1 MEIITQLIDF
11 IVHIDKHLSEIIQSY
26 GSWTYLILFL
36 IIFCETGLVVTPFL
50 PGDSLLFVIGAL
62 GANDSLDFK
71 LTVVLLIIAAI
82 VGNTLNYF
90 IGKMIGHRILESSK
104 LPFINRI
111 IKKEYI
117 EKANAFYEKHG
128 GKAILLSRFL
138 PILRTFAPFVAGIGK
153 MNLAKF
159 TMYNSLG
166 AIAWVLIFMM
176 GGYFFG
182 NIPAVKNNFT
192 YVTLGIILVSLL
204 PVVISGLNTKRK
216 KINTVISEDGNVGF

>member
-11 IVHIDKHLSEIIQSY
+11 VLHVDKHLVEIIQSY
-26 GSWTYLILFL
+26 GAWTYLILFL

-62 GANDSLDFK
+62 GATEALNFK
-71 LTVVLLIIAAI
+71 MAVVLLIIAAI
-82 VGNTLNYF
+82 GGNTLNYF

-104 LPFINRI
+104 LPFVNRI

-117 EKANAFYEKHG
+117 EKAHEFYEKHG

-138 PILRTFAPFVAGIGK
+138 PILRTFTPFVAGIGK
-153 MNLAKF
+153 MSLAKF
-159 TMYNSLG
+159 TMYNSIG
-166 AIAWVLIFMM
+166 AISWVLIFMM

-192 YVTLGIILVSLL
+192 YVILGIILVSFL
-204 PVVISGLNTKRK
+204 PVVIAGLNARRK
-216 KINTVISEDGNVGF
+216 KITVAISEE

>member
-1 MEIITQLIDF
+1 MEIITQCLDF
-11 IVHIDKHLSEIIQSY
+11 VVHIDKHLAVIIQSY
-26 GSWTYLILFL
+26 GAWSYLILFL

-62 GANDSLDFK
+62 GATGALDFK
-71 LTVVLLIIAAI
+71 LAVVILLIAAI
-82 VGNTLNYF
+82 GGNTLNYF
-90 IGKMIGHRILESSK
+90 IGKMIGHRILENSK
-104 LPFINRI
+104 LPLINRI

-138 PILRTFAPFVAGIGK
+138 PILRTFAPFVAGVGK

-159 TMYNSLG
+159 TMYNSIG
-166 AIAWVLIFMM
+166 ALAWVLTFMM

-192 YVTLGIILVSLL
+192 YVILGIILVSLL
-204 PVVISGLNTKRK
+204 PAVITWLNARK
-216 KINTVISEDGNVGF
+216 KIIL